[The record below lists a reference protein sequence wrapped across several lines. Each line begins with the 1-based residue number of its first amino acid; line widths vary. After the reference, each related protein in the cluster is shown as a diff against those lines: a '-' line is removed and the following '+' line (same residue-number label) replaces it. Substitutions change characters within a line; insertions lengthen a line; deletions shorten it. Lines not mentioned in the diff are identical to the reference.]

1 MNEPSY
7 GDHLPDLVKE
17 KSRDAMTPGFA
28 ACFDPDEA
36 AEAGAF
42 VEDAISETDA
52 IESSIDPT
60 A

>member
-7 GDHLPDLVKE
+7 SGPLPDLVE
-17 KSRDAMTPGFA
+17 AKSRDAMTPGFA

-36 AEAGAF
+36 DEAGAF
-42 VEDAISETDA
+42 VEDAITELDA